1 VISNI
6 FILDKSLK
14 TKLVLTVNGQNTFF
28 KDIYNL
34 NLSTGTESYEFST
47 NAEDIDE
54 SDYIMFHYKDQYK
67 LFQIIEIE
75 QEHSEGKIITSVY
88 GECASLELI
97 NGAVRPLAGTVEM
110 NAIDFIN
117 MVLEGSEWQIH
128 KYSKSLKDK
137 KIPVKIDKTTQRWQ
151 LIQDYM
157 GSFGYEITTNVKYA
171 NGFVKA
177 KYIDV
182 YAEGDLGN
190 RTYKRFEYGR
200 NVKGITKKKD
210 IYDFCTAL
218 ILDTKQDVKDAEY
231 NIGGYTKAKGDDVI
245 YATNENK
252 KYNAGRQYIYGVYE
266 DNDSET
272 PGDVVEKA
280 VAELKK
286 RAVPHF
292 DYECDTALT
301 YKEYEDI
308 NIGDTVYVI
317 DHSFTPMVT
326 LEARVGE
333 LEISFTDR
341 NNCKCNLSNYK
352 EIKSKINVKLTAGI
366 NDIIKTYFPLDGD
379 KIAQDSLGPGHIKEA
394 TYDKIKVDIV
404 QAEIGVFKELYT
416 EELIAETGYIGQLY
430 TAYMEADEAIIG
442 KLEAEYATIENLT
455 ATNAYIQNLEAE
467 KIDVNIANI
476 GTLNADLAKIDTLIN
491 GNLTSDNIKSFHIT
505 ADKVTMADGFI
516 QNAMIAGLDAGKI
529 NAGILNTNNV
539 VIGSDTGGITLAK
552 ETMQFKDE
560 NGKVRIQI
568 GRDTN
573 NNFTFALY
581 DSTGKGQLI
590 NQDGIQSSD
599 AISDGLIRDGH
610 IDTNAN
616 ISGAKI
622 DMSSLFTEMND
633 STETLKATKIYL
645 DDKKQT
651 LDVSFNTLS
660 TTVDGISG
668 GRNYQTD
675 SDFSKDVLA
684 KWPSYYNSTNTISTS
699 SNFAGDNILKNV
711 ADIAKRVEADPE
723 GKARYGRFHAPA
735 ITLEK
740 NTEYTLSCWVYI
752 DGNIKEASASIYTV
766 YDDDTSPVSK
776 GATNK
781 ITTTKSWQKIERT
794 FTTDNTTNKYQVRFY
809 NRFADGATTGTS
821 TVFIYHPTISKG
833 TKALD
838 WTPAIEDLDGRITAN
853 TTQIS
858 VNQGEISTLVS
869 ESEVIKKSVDD
880 LGNATTTLSNSYS
893 ELKQDVDGFK
903 TTVAD
908 TYSTKDETEGVI
920 TLVND
925 SVSAIEQ
932 NASSISASITEVQ
945 ASLDDVSGELT
956 TLSKKVSTTMTSDEV
971 KLEIESQLSGVSVD
985 NVTTSTGYTFD
996 STGLTISKTSSDVST
1011 QITEDGMK
1019 VYKGSNTVLT
1029 ANNAGVDAKNLHA
1042 TTYLIVGN
1050 NSRFE
1055 DYGSNR
1061 TGCYYIK

>member
-1 VISNI
+1 MVSNI
-6 FILDKSLK
+6 FVLDKNLR
-14 TKLVLTVNGQNTFF
+14 TKKALSVNGRNTFF
-28 KDIYNL
+28 SDIYNM

-47 NAEDIDE
+47 NVEGIDE
-54 SDYIMFHYKDQYK
+54 SDYIMFHYHDQYK
-67 LFQIIEIE
+67 LFQITEIE
-75 QEHSEGKIITSVY
+75 QDHEEGKIITTVY

-97 NGAVRPLAGTVEM
+97 NGAVRPLAETVEM
-110 NAIDFIN
+110 NAIEFID

-128 KYSKSLKDK
+128 KYSKSLLDK

-157 GSFGYEITTNVKYA
+157 GSFGYEITSNVKYE

-182 YAEGDLGN
+182 YAEGCLGN
-190 RTYKRFEYGR
+190 VTYKRFEYGR

-218 ILDTKQDVKDAEY
+218 ILDTKQDVKDTEY

-252 KYNAGRQYIYGVYE
+252 QYNAGRQYIFGVYE
-266 DNDSET
+266 DNNSET
-272 PGDVVEKA
+272 PGEVVENA
-280 VAELKK
+280 LAELKK

-301 YKEYEDI
+301 YDEYKDI

-326 LEARVGE
+326 LQARVGE

-341 NNCKCNLSNYK
+341 DNCKCNLSNYK
-352 EIKSKINVKLTAGI
+352 EIRSKIDVKLTAGI
-366 NDIIKTYFPLDGD
+366 NDIIKTYFPLDGE
-379 KIAQDSLGPGHIKEA
+379 KIALDSLGPGHLNIQ
-394 TYDKIKVDIV
+394 TYDYIKSDIV
-404 QAEIGVFKELYT
+404 DAQIGIFEELYT
-416 EELIAETGYIGQLY
+416 EKLIAEEGYIGRVY
-430 TAYMEADEAIIG
+430 TAFLEADEAIIG
-442 KLEAEYATIENLT
+442 DLT
-455 ATNAYIQNLEAE
+455 ATNATIQNLKADMIKADEIQTE
-467 KIDVNIANI
+467 KIDANIANI

-552 ETMQFKDE
+552 ETMQFTDE

-568 GRDTN
+568 GRDTK

-610 IDTNAN
+610 IDSNAN

-699 SNFAGDNILKNV
+699 SNFAGDNVLKNV
-711 ADIAKRVEADPE
+711 GDIEKQVAASQTY
-723 GKARYGRFHAPA
+723 ARFHAPT

-740 NTEYTLSCWVYI
+740 NTEYTLSCWVYT
-752 DGNIKEASASIYTV
+752 DGSSKEAYATIWSQPS
-766 YDDDTSPVSK
+766 DGSSSVSM
-776 GATNK
+776 GTTNK
-781 ITTTKSWQKIERT
+781 ITKTKSWQKIEKT
-794 FTTDNTTNKYQVRFY
+794 FTTDNISNQYQVRFY
-809 NRFADGATTGTS
+809 HKFADGSTTGTI
-821 TVFIYHPTISKG
+821 TMFIYHPTISKG
-833 TKALD
+833 SKALD

-880 LGNATTTLSNSYS
+880 LGNATTTLSNNYS

-903 TTVAD
+903 TTVAE

-932 NASSISASITEVQ
+932 NASSINASVKEVQ
-945 ASLDDVSGELT
+945 ASLDDMSGEMT
-956 TLSKKVSTTMTSDEV
+956 TLSKQVSASMTSDQV
-971 KLEIESQLSGVSVD
+971 KLEIQSQLSGVSVD
-985 NVTTSTGYTFD
+985 EVTTSTGYTFD
-996 STGLTISKTSSDVST
+996 SNGLTIDKNSSEMST
-1011 QITEDGMK
+1011 TITEDGMT
-1019 VYKGSNTVLT
+1019 VYKNNSAVLT
-1029 ANNAGVDAKNLHA
+1029 ANNNGVDAKNLHA

-1055 DYGSNR
+1055 NYGSNR
-1061 TGCYYIK
+1061 TGCFFIKNT